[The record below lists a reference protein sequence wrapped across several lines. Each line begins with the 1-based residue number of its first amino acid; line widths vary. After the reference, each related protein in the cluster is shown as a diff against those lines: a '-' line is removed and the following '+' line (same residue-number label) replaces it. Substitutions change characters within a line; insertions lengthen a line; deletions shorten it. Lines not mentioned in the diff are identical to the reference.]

1 VVCYRRFGCLDLG
14 VYRSRFEPLSPRLG
28 PLGRREPTPGLQEHS
43 RRLSGALERVAED
56 RQRNRG
62 FFSDLVRGVSDPRKG
77 SKILFFL
84 FRPRVVCYS
93 LLHFRRSGKVNS
105 SNFACM
111 EFSDVHL
118 HGDG

>member
-1 VVCYRRFGCLDLG
+1 M
-14 VYRSRFEPLSPRLG
+14 EHQ
-28 PLGRREPTPGLQEHS
+28 GR
-43 RRLSGALERVAED
+43 D
-56 RQRNRG
+56 RQRNRA
-62 FFSDLVRGVSDPRKG
+62 FFSDLVRGVSNPREG

-84 FRPRVVCYS
+84 FRPRLVCYS
-93 LLHFRRSGKVNS
+93 LLHLRRSGKVNS